1 MIGHY
6 GGGTQV
12 RIISQGADWSR
23 VTVLSNGA
31 SGYMMS
37 RFLTVYGVP
46 GQAVK
51 RVEHPKRTFVYL
63 RSSASQA
70 GGNVIM
76 RVPHGET
83 VSVLAPLGSWTK
95 VRYGSN
101 VGYMMS
107 WFLK

>member
-1 MIGHY
+1 MMAVLNR
-6 GGGTQV
+6 V
-12 RIISQGADWSR
+12 RRTPGEKA
-23 VTVLSNGA
+23 V
-31 SGYMMS
+31 
-37 RFLTVYGVP
+37 VP
-46 GQAVK
+46 KWG
-51 RVEHPKRTFVYL
+51 FVFKD
-63 RSSASQA
+63 SASQA